1 MIQALL
7 VIHCDSEWLIAGGDS
22 TLGTADMAPMRD
34 AEGLPFVPG
43 RTIRGLL
50 REAMSSVDD
59 AFARDRSDVQAGQT
73 ERLFGTRKQD
83 GDAGEPRDGSV
94 RIGDALLPQEVA
106 GALDRAKGGDPQD
119 IVHSIR
125 RTALDGA
132 SRSAKKGSLRE
143 MEVVMAGLQLA
154 ADIRCETE
162 ADLRWLAFAAGLVR
176 SFGHSRSRGLGR
188 CRLEVRRDGAVVN
201 PGSIKACTEGGAR

>member
-1 MIQALL
+1 MIQAML

-50 REAMSSVDD
+50 REAMAIVDD
-59 AFARDRSDVQAGQT
+59 ALASERGELQAGQT

-83 GDAGEPRDGSV
+83 GGAGESRDGTV
-94 RIGDALLPQEVA
+94 RIGDALLPEEVA
-106 GALDRAKGGDPQD
+106 GALRAEGGDPQD
-119 IVHSIR
+119 LLLSIC
-125 RTALDGA
+125 RTALDGQT
-132 SRSAKKGSLRE
+132 RSAKKGSLRE

-154 ADIRCETE
+154 ADIQCETE
-162 ADLRWLAFAAGLVR
+162 TDLRWLAFAAGLVR
-176 SFGHSRSRGLGR
+176 SLGHSRSRGLGR
-188 CRLEVRRDGAVVN
+188 CRLEFRYRGATVN
-201 PGSIKACTEGGAR
+201 PDSIKACIEGGAR